1 MRNYQILCINNMHA
15 CSLSLSHA
23 GAYKKQFTRSQSMNS
38 SSFIMTNLFR
48 HPNSNTCLR
57 CTDDTWTFSAQIFQT
72 FTAGFLQNTRH
83 STPFETYQLQGFIFK
98 SNIQHTKMSLLEAS
112 ASVLLH
118 WCFQKYQQDDKCEM
132 TSRHHHENY
141 CE

>member
-1 MRNYQILCINNMHA
+1 MA
-15 CSLSLSHA
+15 CNFFSLFRTGWLRVSWFKTNKIGSVHKAVFLLAAPKMNDWKMFWVTGSEQNEKLSNSLHKQCACMLSLSHTHTC
-23 GAYKKQFTRSQSMNS
+23 AYKKQFTRSQSMNS

-83 STPFETYQLQGFIFK
+83 STPFETY
-98 SNIQHTKMSLLEAS
+98 
-112 ASVLLH
+112 
-118 WCFQKYQQDDKCEM
+118 
-132 TSRHHHENY
+132 
-141 CE
+141 